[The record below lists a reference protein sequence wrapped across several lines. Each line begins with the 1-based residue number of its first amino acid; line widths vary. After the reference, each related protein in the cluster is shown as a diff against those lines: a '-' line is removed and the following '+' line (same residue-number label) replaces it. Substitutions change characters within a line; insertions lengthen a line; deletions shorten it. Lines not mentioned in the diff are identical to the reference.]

1 MTFSIGKTRTT
12 QSTGSRPTLPFRV
25 ELERQLRRRRTQVSF
40 GLLAVLPLVLAVAL
54 VFGGETDAGASGL
67 IDLATHSGV
76 NFATF
81 ALLVSAGFLLVVVV
95 ALFFGDAVASEA
107 AWSSLR
113 YLLTIPI
120 PRTRLLVQKA
130 LVAATLS
137 AAGIFVL
144 VTMSLVVGTIRYG
157 ADSLVTPFGDSMSYG
172 EAVARIALACTYTA
186 ISLLWVAGLATL
198 LSVWTDAPLGAVGG
212 TVMVAILIEILEQIT
227 PLGDLRDFLPG
238 HFGWAWTR
246 ALTPV
251 VDWHDMVL
259 GTFSSLAYATV
270 FGTLAW
276 WHFRRKDIVS

>member
-1 MTFSIGKTRTT
+1 MTTGTRLTM
-12 QSTGSRPTLPFRV
+12 PFRV
-25 ELERQLRRRRTQVSF
+25 ELERQLRRRRTQVTF
-40 GLLAVLPLVLAVAL
+40 GLLAVLPIVLAIAL
-54 VFGGETDAGASGL
+54 AFGGDDAGGASGL
-67 IDLATHSGV
+67 IDLATHGGV
-76 NFATF
+76 NFAVF
-81 ALLVSAGFLLVVVV
+81 ALLMSAGFLLVVVV

-130 LVAATLS
+130 LVAGTLS
-137 AAGIFVL
+137 IAGISVL
-144 VTMSLVVGTIRYG
+144 VAMSLVVGTIRYG
-157 ADSLVTPFGDSMSYG
+157 ADSLVTPFGDSISFG
-172 EAVARIALACTYTA
+172 LALARIALGAAFTA
-186 ISLLWVAGLATL
+186 ISLLWVAGLASL

-227 PLGDLRDFLPG
+227 PLGGLRNWLPG

-246 ALTPV
+246 ALAPV
-251 VDWHDMVL
+251 IDWQDMVT
-259 GTFSSLAYATV
+259 GTFSSLVYASI